1 MTYRE
6 LQGATAAESWDGL
19 VVILATSFWDGTPLL
34 ERHLAGEL
42 TAYAPLLYVEPPI
55 SVMTRLRNREVART
69 APSPGLRLV
78 RPGLAV
84 LTVRLPPLKD
94 RPWAKPVSLALLR
107 RALRRAV
114 SRLGDPQVA
123 ATVVTSLDPV
133 LGALGERLSVYY
145 AKDDYVAGAELLGL
159 PEAAVEGYVSRLCA
173 DAGLVVAVSPT
184 LAESLGARGVD
195 PVVIPNGCDV
205 SLFSRATAPAATTVP
220 TAAFVGHLSD
230 RVDVALLQ
238 AVVDAGM
245 HLRLV
250 GPVQETMS
258 HGHFDALLADERVEW
273 LGARPHAELPQ
284 VLSDVTTCLLPY
296 ADTAFNRASFPLKAL
311 EYLAAGRRVVGTD
324 LPALRWLDTGLVTTV
339 SDVAGFA
346 GAVRESLSTPLTTH
360 EIAARREFA
369 AGHSWQQRA
378 HTFAV
383 ASGLA
388 PVSGAR
394 T

>member
-1 MTYRE
+1 VT
-6 LQGATAAESWDGL
+6 TAHRLDPTTTPSWDGL
-19 VVILATSFWDGTPLL
+19 VVVMATSFWDGTPLL
-34 ERHLAGEL
+34 ERHLAREL

-69 APSPGLRLV
+69 APTPGLRLV
-78 RPGLAV
+78 EPGLAV

-114 SRLGDPQVA
+114 ARLGDPEVA

-133 LGALGERLSVYY
+133 LGTLHERVSVYY
-145 AKDDYVAGAELLGL
+145 AKDDYVAGADLLGL
-159 PEAAVEGYVSRLCA
+159 PVAAVDDYVSRLCA
-173 DAGLVVAVSPT
+173 SAGLVVAVSPT
-184 LAESLGARGVD
+184 LATSLAARGVE
-195 PVVIPNGCDV
+195 PVVIPNGCDA
-205 SLFSRATAPAATTVP
+205 SLFSQATLPAPTTVP

-230 RVDVALLQ
+230 RVDVTMLQ
-238 AVVDAGM
+238 AVVDAGV

-258 HGHFDALLADERVEW
+258 QGHFDALLAHERVDW
-273 LGARPHAELPQ
+273 LGARPHSELPE

-324 LPALRWLDTGLVTTV
+324 LPALRWLDTDLVTTT
-339 SDVAGFA
+339 SDVPGFA
-346 GAVRESLSTPLTTH
+346 AAVRESLTTPLTA
-360 EIAARREFA
+360 EEVAARREFA